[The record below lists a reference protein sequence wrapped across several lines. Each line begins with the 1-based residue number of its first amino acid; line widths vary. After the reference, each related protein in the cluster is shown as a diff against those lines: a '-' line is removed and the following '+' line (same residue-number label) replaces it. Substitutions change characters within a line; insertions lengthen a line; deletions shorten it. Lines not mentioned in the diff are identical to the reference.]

1 VKQVLASVI
10 GTSEVMP
17 GVFFVTLEAP
27 EIASAAQPGQFLM
40 VRCGEDTL
48 LRRPLSIHQVSK
60 KTRLALL
67 FKVIGKGTQWL
78 AQRKVGDKLD
88 LLGPLGNG
96 FAVDPDAKN
105 VLLLAGG
112 IGIAPLGFL
121 AQEALRLGHTVRLL
135 LGAPSARH
143 LYPMRYLP
151 TVSELL
157 IATDDGSTGEKG
169 MITDILPKF
178 LLQPKDQVFACGP
191 LGMYR
196 DMLAKHSGLLKDK
209 PVQIS
214 LEMRMGCGIGICYA
228 CTVKTRNGL
237 KQVCKDGPVFNL
249 QDVLWEELKA
259 V

>member
-1 VKQVLASVI
+1 MKQVLAPVI

-17 GVFFVTLEAP
+17 GVFFVILEAP
-27 EIASAAQPGQFLM
+27 EIASVAQPGQFLM

-60 KTRLALL
+60 KTRLAILV
-67 FKVIGKGTQWL
+67 KVVGRGTRWLSRCKIGD
-78 AQRKVGDKLD
+78 RLD
-88 LLGPLGNG
+88 LIGPLGNG
-96 FAVDPDAKN
+96 FTINPN
-105 VLLLAGG
+105 GRNLLLLAGG

-135 LGAPSARH
+135 LGAPSARQ

-157 IATDDGSTGEKG
+157 LATEDGSTGNKG
-169 MITDILPKF
+169 MITEILPEF
-178 LLQPKDQVFACGP
+178 IGGAEQIFACGP
-191 LGMYR
+191 LDMYR
-196 DMLAKHSGLLKDK
+196 NMATKHADLLKDK

-214 LEMRMGCGIGICYA
+214 LEMRMGCGLGVCYA
-228 CTVKTRNGL
+228 CTIKTKNGL

-249 QDVLWEELKA
+249 QDVLWEEIKE